1 MWIYLRCLGQDLS
14 FFIINKLSGD
24 AQWPVYRPHRVEG
37 ALNAILED
45 RTKWKADV
53 PGLTLCVMKEVQPR
67 KEKKIK
73 LLKRNENKGSQTH
86 MFLTKKGV
94 QEFLPTVVNRK

>member
-1 MWIYLRCLGQDLS
+1 MCD
-14 FFIINKLSGD
+14 
-24 AQWPVYRPHRVEG
+24 EG
-37 ALNAILED
+37 GT
-45 RTKWKADV
+45 TKK
-53 PGLTLCVMKEVQPR
+53 R
-67 KEKKIK
+67 KKIK